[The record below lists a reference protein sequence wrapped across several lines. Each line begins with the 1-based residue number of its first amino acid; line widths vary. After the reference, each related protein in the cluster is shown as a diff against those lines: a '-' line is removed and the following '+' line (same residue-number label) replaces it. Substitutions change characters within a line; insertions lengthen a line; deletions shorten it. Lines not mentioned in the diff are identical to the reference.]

1 MYLCLCKR
9 NVGTYIRADLPVS
22 DNAKRNFPTRS
33 RIRKIHLGKR
43 KSKRSSRVL
52 SFPEAM
58 PALALVHRLLL
69 PAPSHSP
76 LPCLADTI
84 LPEISGHATVHY
96 GIDRVSRAI
105 SDGRWRRGAR
115 RGRYHRLIRLTSST
129 DATDATEAAEA
140 TDLLIRLIGRDNQP
154 GNQLKVSAI
163 IPDILG
169 SCVLRLCRHDIPS
182 LTGSMNSIRSGLRS
196 DVFFRAIGQ

>member
-58 PALALVHRLLL
+58 PA
-69 PAPSHSP
+69 PPSSSACSFP
-76 LPCLADTI
+76 LPRTRLCLGPADTI

-105 SDGRWRRGAR
+105 SDGRWRRGAS
-115 RGRYHRLIRLTSST
+115 RGRYHRLISSI
-129 DATDATEAAEA
+129 DP
-140 TDLLIRLIGRDNQP
+140 LIRLIGRHNQP
-154 GNQLKVSAI
+154 AA
-163 IPDILG
+163 
-169 SCVLRLCRHDIPS
+169 R
-182 LTGSMNSIRSGLRS
+182 
-196 DVFFRAIGQ
+196 